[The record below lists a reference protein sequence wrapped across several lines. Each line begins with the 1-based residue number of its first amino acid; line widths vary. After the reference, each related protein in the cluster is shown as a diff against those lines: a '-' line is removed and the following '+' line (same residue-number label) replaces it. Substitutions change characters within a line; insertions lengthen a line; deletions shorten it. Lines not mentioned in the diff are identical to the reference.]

1 MDIVRENV
9 AAQKRRRRIIYALIG
24 VAILVL
30 ATVAFSKLKPAAPG
44 VERGTAWIGPV
55 KRGPMVRQVRGLG
68 TLTPTDIRWIP
79 AQTDGRVETVP
90 VLPGA
95 IVKKDTILL
104 TLSNP
109 QLEQETLDAKWKLN
123 AAEANQK
130 NLEAPMN
137 NAVMAQKSTAA
148 QVESDYRVAKQQA
161 DADTELFKAHVVAE
175 ITMKNSVGKA
185 QELETRTKLE
195 QERVQAAIETMKAQI
210 DAGKASVQQAA
221 EFYRLK
227 QQQLDAMKVRAGQ
240 DGVLQESAL
249 KPGQFV
255 TTGTMLAKVVDPTK
269 LKAELKIPE
278 TQAKDLGLNQ
288 PAQVDTH
295 NGIIS
300 GHVIR
305 IDPAAVNGTVTVDV
319 SLEGEAP
326 GMRPDLSVDGTI
338 DLERMANVLYIE
350 RPAFGQEHSTVG
362 MFKLEPDGVHADR
375 VQVKFGRSSPTVIE
389 IVDGLKEGDQ
399 VILSDMSRVDNFDR
413 IKLE

>member
-1 MDIVRENV
+1 MDIVRENF
-9 AAQKRRRRIIYALIG
+9 AAQKRRKQVIYALVG
-24 VAILVL
+24 VVVLVL
-30 ATVAFSKLKPAAPG
+30 VTVGLSKLKPAAPS
-44 VERGTAWIGPV
+44 VERGTAWVGVV

-109 QLEQETLDAKWKLN
+109 QLEQETMDAKWKLN
-123 AAEANQK
+123 AAEADQK
-130 NLEAPMN
+130 NLEAQMN

-148 QVESDYRVAKQQA
+148 QVASDYRVAQQQA
-161 DADTELFKAHVVAE
+161 DADAELLKAKVVAP
-175 ITMKNSVGKA
+175 ITAKNSAGKA
-185 QELETRTKLE
+185 EELLTRKKLE
-195 QERVQAAIETMKAQI
+195 EERIQAAIETMKAQV
-210 DAGKASVQQAA
+210 DAGRAKTQQAA
-221 EFYRLK
+221 EFYKLK
-227 QQQLDAMKVRAGQ
+227 QQQLEALKVRAGQ

-288 PAQVDTH
+288 PAQIDTH
-295 NGIIS
+295 NGVIS
-300 GHVIR
+300 GKVMR

-319 SLEGEAP
+319 SLEGTAP

-338 DLERMANVLYIE
+338 DLERMANVLYVE
-350 RPAFGQEHSTVG
+350 RPAFGQEHSTVS
-362 MFKLEPDGVHADR
+362 MFKLEQDNVHADR
-375 VQVKFGRSSPTVIE
+375 TQVKFGRSSPTVIE

>member
-1 MDIVRENV
+1 MDIARENV
-9 AAQKRRRRIIYALIG
+9 AAQKRRKRIIYGLVGITL
-24 VAILVL
+24 LVL
-30 ATVAFSKLKPAAPG
+30 VTVGLSKLKPAAPG
-44 VERGTAWIGPV
+44 VERGTAWIDTV

-68 TLTPTDIRWIP
+68 TLVPTDIRWIP
-79 AQTDGRVETVP
+79 AQTDGRVETVNA
-90 VLPGA
+90 LPGA
-95 IVKKDTILL
+95 VVKKDTILL

-109 QLEQETLDAKWKLN
+109 QLEQETMDAKWKLN
-123 AAEANQK
+123 AAEADQK
-130 NLEAPMN
+130 NLEAQMN

-148 QVESDYRVAKQQA
+148 QVASDYRIAQQQA
-161 DADTELFKAHVVAE
+161 NADAALFKANVVAE
-175 ITMKNSVGKA
+175 ITMKNSAGKA
-185 QELETRTKLE
+185 EELLMRKNLE
-195 QERVQAAIETMKAQI
+195 QERVGAAQETMKAQI
-210 DAGKASVQQAA
+210 EAGRAKVQQAA
-221 EFYRLK
+221 EFYKLK
-227 QQQLDAMKVRAGQ
+227 QQQLDALKVRAGQ

-249 KPGQFV
+249 KVGQFV

-278 TQAKDLGLNQ
+278 TQAKDLGLHQ

-300 GHVIR
+300 GTVMR

-319 SLEGEAP
+319 SLEGTAP

-338 DLERMANVLYIE
+338 DLERMANVMYVA

-362 MFKLEPDGVHADR
+362 MFKMEADGVHASR

>member
-1 MDIVRENV
+1 MDIARENV
-9 AAQKRRRRIIYALIG
+9 AAQKRRRRVIYALVGIA
-24 VAILVL
+24 VLVL
-30 ATVAFSKLKPAAPG
+30 ATVGISKLKPAAPG
-44 VERGTAWIGPV
+44 VERGTAWIGVV

-68 TLTPTDIRWIP
+68 TLVPTDIRWIP
-79 AQTDGRVETVP
+79 AQTDGRVETVNA
-90 VLPGA
+90 LPGA

-109 QLEQETLDAKWKLN
+109 QLEQETMNAKWALN
-123 AAEANQK
+123 AAEADQK
-130 NLEAPMN
+130 NLEAQMN

-148 QVESDYRVAKQQA
+148 QVASDYRVAKQQA
-161 DADTELFKAHVVAE
+161 DADKQLFEAHVVAK
-175 ITMKNSVGKA
+175 ITMDNSQGKA
-185 QELETRTKLE
+185 EELLTRKKLE
-195 QERVQAAIETMKAQI
+195 EERIVAAQQTMKAQI
-210 DAGKASVQQAA
+210 DAGQAKVQQAE
-221 EFYRLK
+221 EFYKLK
-227 QQQLDAMKVRAGQ
+227 QQQLEALKVRAGQ

-278 TQAKDLGLNQ
+278 TQAKDLGLHQ

-300 GHVIR
+300 GTVMR

-319 SLEGEAP
+319 SLEGTAP

-338 DLERMANVLYIE
+338 DLERMANVMYVE

-362 MFKLEPDGVHADR
+362 MFKVEPDNVHADR

>member
-1 MDIVRENV
+1 V
-9 AAQKRRRRIIYALIG
+9 
-24 VAILVL
+24 LVL
-30 ATVAFSKLKPAAPG
+30 VLGTVGISKLKPAAPG
-44 VERGTAWIGPV
+44 VERGTAWIGTV

-68 TLTPTDIRWIP
+68 TLVPTDIRWIP
-79 AQTDGRVETVP
+79 AQTDGRVESVAA
-90 VLPGA
+90 LPGA
-95 IVKKDTILL
+95 KVKKDTILL
-104 TLSNP
+104 VLSNP
-109 QLEQETLDAKWKLN
+109 QLEQETLNAKFALS
-123 AAEANQK
+123 AAEADQK
-130 NLEAPMN
+130 NLEAQMN

-148 QVESDYRVAKQQA
+148 QVASDYRVAKQQA
-161 DADTELFKAHVVAE
+161 EADAELYKANVVAA
-175 ITMKNSVGKA
+175 ITGKNSLGKA
-185 QELETRTKLE
+185 EELGMRTQLE
-195 QERVQAAIETMKAQI
+195 RERITAAEQTMRAQI
-210 DAGKASVQQAA
+210 EAGKAKVQQAA
-221 EFYRLK
+221 ELYKLK
-227 QQQLDAMKVRAGQ
+227 LQQEEALKVRAGQ

-255 TTGTMLAKVVDPTK
+255 TTGTMLAKVVDPAK

-288 PAQVDTH
+288 PAQIDTH

-300 GHVIR
+300 GTVMR

-319 SLEGEAP
+319 LLEGTAP

-338 DLERMANVLYIE
+338 DLERMSNVLYVE

-362 MFKLEPDGVHADR
+362 MFKVEADNTHASR

>member
-1 MDIVRENV
+1 MDIVREDF
-9 AAQKRRRRIIYALIG
+9 AAQKRRKRVIYALVGI
-24 VAILVL
+24 VVLVSV
-30 ATVAFSKLKPAAPG
+30 TVGLSKLKPAAPS
-44 VERGTAWIGPV
+44 VERGTAWIGTV

-109 QLEQETLDAKWKLN
+109 QLEQETLNAKFAMN
-123 AAEANQK
+123 AAEADQK
-130 NLEAPMN
+130 NLEAQMN

-148 QVESDYRVAKQQA
+148 QVRSDYRIAKQQA
-161 DADTELFKAHVVAE
+161 DADAELFKVKVVAE
-175 ITMKNSVGKA
+175 ITAKSSADKA
-185 QELETRTKLE
+185 AELETRAKLE
-195 QERVQAAIETMKAQI
+195 QERVEAAIQTMNAQV
-210 DAGKASVQQAA
+210 DAGRAKVQQAA
-221 EFYRLK
+221 ELYKLK
-227 QQQLDAMKVRAGQ
+227 EQQLDALKVRAGQ

-288 PAQVDTH
+288 PAQIDTH

-300 GHVIR
+300 GKVIR

-319 SLEGEAP
+319 SLEGTAP

-338 DLERMANVLYIE
+338 DLERMANVLYVE
-350 RPAFGQEHSTVG
+350 RPAFGQEHSTVS
-362 MFKLEPDGVHADR
+362 MFKVEQDGVHADR
-375 VQVKFGRSSPTVIE
+375 TQVKFGRSSPTVIE

>member
-1 MDIVRENV
+1 MDIARENV
-9 AAQKRRRRIIYALIG
+9 AAQKRRRRVLYALAG
-24 VAILVL
+24 VVVLVL
-30 ATVAFSKLKPAAPG
+30 GTVGISKLKPAAPG
-44 VERGTAWIGPV
+44 VERGTAWIGTV

-68 TLTPTDIRWIP
+68 TLVPTDIRWIP

-95 IVKKDTILL
+95 HVKKDTILL
-104 TLSNP
+104 TLANP

-123 AAEANQK
+123 AAEADQK
-130 NLEAPMN
+130 NLEAQMN
-137 NAVMAQKSTAA
+137 NAILAQKSTAA
-148 QVESDYRVAKQQA
+148 QVASDYRVARQQA
-161 DADTELFKAHVVAE
+161 DADAELFKSSVVAE
-175 ITMKNSVGKA
+175 ITMKNSRGKA
-185 QELETRTKLE
+185 DELANRTQLE
-195 QERVQAAIETMKAQI
+195 QERVVAAQQTMKAQI
-210 DAGKASVQQAA
+210 DAGLAKVQQAH
-221 EFYRLK
+221 EFFKLK
-227 QQQLDAMKVRAGQ
+227 EQQLDALKVRAGQ
-240 DGVLQESAL
+240 DGVLQESPL

-255 TTGTMLAKVVDPTK
+255 TTGTLLAKVVDPGK

-288 PAQVDTH
+288 PAQIDTH
-295 NGIIS
+295 NGIIP
-300 GHVIR
+300 GTVMR

-319 SLEGEAP
+319 TLEGTAP

-338 DLERMANVLYIE
+338 DLERMANVLYVE

-362 MFKLEPDGVHADR
+362 MFKVEADNTHADR